1 MSRPTVPSPYSPS
14 NQPTTFG
21 VAPPTL
27 TTPITHL
34 ADPPAVKAPCLL
46 TEVAELVSAPM
57 SLVPSGS
64 PPILQASTRSAAP
77 QGDGQRWV

>member
-1 MSRPTVPSPYSPS
+1 MSRPTVPSPYSLS

-27 TTPITHL
+27 ITPNTHL
-34 ADPPAVKAPCLL
+34 ADPPAVKAPCWL
-46 TEVAELVSAPM
+46 TEAVELVSAPM
-57 SLVPSGS
+57 SLAPSGF
-64 PPILQASTRSAAP
+64 PPISRASIPSAAP